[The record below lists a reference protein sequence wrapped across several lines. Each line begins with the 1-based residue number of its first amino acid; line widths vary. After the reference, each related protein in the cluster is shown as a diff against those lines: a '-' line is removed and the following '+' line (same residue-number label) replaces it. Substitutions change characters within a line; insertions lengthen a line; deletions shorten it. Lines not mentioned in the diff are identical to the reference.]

1 MHICI
6 VHDCFSQ
13 LLITFFFNY
22 CLPWITSLWIKW
34 FFAFFSDNERIRNR
48 YQFFNNYAL
57 WSSWRDFFFD
67 VMICFLCIL
76 FCVYEDFIIA
86 NEGLQIL
93 NLYMLSAHGHWA
105 FMEGSL
111 LCHTKCNMEHLF
123 LRSSTR
129 NQDFH
134 TCYWVSVTTWL
145 NDWGLMQPLKVWPPI
160 YNTFIAVLY
169 MTNYFIYS
177 WMYEKDIHFKIPE
190 FYKFLWWTDMIV
202 KG

>member
-1 MHICI
+1 MLLDKTNWTYIIFEHLWSFFECEFIDCHIKNII
-6 VHDCFSQ
+6 VRILHVYSYMQHKSIVWYPIFLIAYMYCTW
-13 LLITFFFNY
+13 LLLSIVNNFFFFNY

-34 FFAFFSDNERIRNR
+34 IFAIISDNERIRNR
-48 YQFFNNYAL
+48 YQFFKNYAL
-57 WSSWRDFFFD
+57 WSSWKDIFFD
-67 VMICFLCIL
+67 VMICFLCKL

-129 NQDFH
+129 NQDFY
-134 TCYWVSVTTWL
+134 TCYWVSVTIR
-145 NDWGLMQPLKVWPPI
+145 GLMI
-160 YNTFIAVLY
+160 
-169 MTNYFIYS
+169 
-177 WMYEKDIHFKIPE
+177 
-190 FYKFLWWTDMIV
+190 
-202 KG
+202 

>member
-1 MHICI
+1 MYCTWLLLSI
-6 VHDCFSQ
+6 VNNF
-13 LLITFFFNY
+13 FFFNY

-34 FFAFFSDNERIRNR
+34 FFAFFSDNERIRKR

-57 WSSWRDFFFD
+57 WSSWRDFFFN

-86 NEGLQIL
+86 NEGLQIQTH
-93 NLYMLSAHGHWA
+93 MLSAHGHWA

-111 LCHTKCNMEHLF
+111 LCHTKCNMEHQF

-134 TCYWVSVTTWL
+134 TCCWVSVTTWL
-145 NDWGLMQPLKVWPPI
+145 NDLGLMKPL
-160 YNTFIAVLY
+160 NL
-169 MTNYFIYS
+169 
-177 WMYEKDIHFKIPE
+177 
-190 FYKFLWWTDMIV
+190 
-202 KG
+202 